1 MESIILSVIQ
11 SYLKDYVNNFR
22 KEQISLNFLRGKG
35 SLTNLDINVDVI
47 NDLIFASG
55 APGLRFTRILCNT
68 LAIRSPDVWSLKN
81 KPIIFF
87 VDQLFIEIAETVDI
101 VKKPRPTAA
110 AVAAAAAAKKANAT
124 KYGFVDRVID
134 CLSFEVSRITIAF
147 RTIGRIKTNA
157 VGCWTPPVLVI
168 ELGGSR
174 LFCTNHN
181 GVETELN
188 ECIRV
193 RNTRRPLLFMYKR
206 LVVQRAS
213 IYIINPE
220 VWFQVAYELITGLS
234 SGGILGL
241 NNTFDKGRRGYVSCR
256 IIHDVPIQMELCLR
270 KRMDNNVLLG
280 LEIAFIVDT
289 VKVTIKEKYL
299 TEIIHFFLGI
309 YYCLFRLDV
318 ITEVYG
324 PDPHGEGYTTS
335 SAVAPPSSQGSNQT
349 HQKANTTPTRGTIR
363 RDQFGREER
372 ENLDRLDAEMTSTG
386 LSTLYVLRLNPFS
399 GLLFRR

>member
-1 MESIILSVIQ
+1 MESIILNVIQ

-22 KEQISLNFLRGKG
+22 KEQISVDFLRGKG
-35 SLTNLDINVDVI
+35 SLTGLDINVDAI
-47 NDLIFASG
+47 NDLVFGSG

-101 VKKPRPTAA
+101 VKKPRPTSA

-124 KYGFVDRVID
+124 KYGFINRVID

-147 RTIGRIKTNA
+147 RTIGHVKTTA
-157 VGCWTPPVLVI
+157 IGCWTPPVIVI

-220 VWFQVAYELITGLS
+220 VWFQVADELITGLS

-241 NNTFDKGRRGYVSCR
+241 NRTLDKGSRGYVSCR
-256 IIHDVPIQMELCLR
+256 IVHDVPVQMELCLR
-270 KRMDNNVLLG
+270 KRMDNNLLLG
-280 LEIAFIVDT
+280 LEIAFIIDT

-299 TEIIHFFLGI
+299 SEIIHFFLGV
-309 YYCLFRLDV
+309 YHCLFRLDV
-318 ITEVYG
+318 ITEMFG

-335 SAVAPPSSQGSNQT
+335 SAVTAPSALGSNQT
-349 HQKANTTPTRGTIR
+349 NQNQKTTTTPIRGTIR
-363 RDQFGREER
+363 SDQFGREER
-372 ENLDRLDAEMTSTG
+372 ENLDRLDAEFTSTG
-386 LSTLYVLRLNPFS
+386 MPAHCPTLSQN
-399 GLLFRR
+399 

>member
-1 MESIILSVIQ
+1 MI
-11 SYLKDYVNNFR
+11 
-22 KEQISLNFLRGKG
+22 
-35 SLTNLDINVDVI
+35 
-47 NDLIFASG
+47 
-55 APGLRFTRILCNT
+55 
-68 LAIRSPDVWSLKN
+68 
-81 KPIIFF
+81 
-87 VDQLFIEIAETVDI
+87 
-101 VKKPRPTAA
+101 
-110 AVAAAAAAKKANAT
+110 
-124 KYGFVDRVID
+124 
-134 CLSFEVSRITIAF
+134 
-147 RTIGRIKTNA
+147 
-157 VGCWTPPVLVI
+157 VI

-206 LVVQRAS
+206 LVVERAS

-220 VWFQVAYELITGLS
+220 VWFLVADELITGLS

-241 NNTFDKGRRGYVSCR
+241 NDSLDNGRRGYVSCR
-256 IIHDVPIQMELCLR
+256 IVHDVPIQMELCLR
-270 KRMDNNVLLG
+270 KRMDNNLLLG

-289 VKVTIKEKYL
+289 VKLTIKEKYL
-299 TEIIHFFLGI
+299 SEMIHFFLGI

-318 ITEVYG
+318 VTEIYG

-335 SAVAPPSSQGSNQT
+335 SVSSAATSTAPSTLGSSQSST
-349 HQKANTTPTRGTIR
+349 QKSTATSTPVRGTIR

-386 LSTLYVLRLNPFS
+386 TICPLYSNSEL
-399 GLLFRR
+399 LLFSLFHFHLDALSLHLRICVPHFHSLVIILLFTILISSPPICILQLLLLNWMSMNESTTGSDPA